1 MPLEREEIVV
11 PLRAG
16 AVSEVMTCTG
26 IRSTLV
32 SASLLALRERG
43 LSDAYYKH
51 LPPELHMTVQTIVA
65 GSWVP
70 IDLAVAHYRAVDAL
84 GLAAAEQVAIG
95 SDVGVRVQASLLGVI
110 FRLAKGGGATPWTA
124 LSIYPKL
131 RERIFRGS
139 DTRIVRIGPKDAR
152 VENFGIPLV
161 AIPYFRNA
169 WRGMVIAGLGLFCR
183 RVIVTE
189 LTSPHPS
196 NTFVYKASW
205 A

>member
-1 MPLEREEIVV
+1 MV

-16 AVSEVMTCTG
+16 AVSEVMACTG

-43 LSDAYYKH
+43 LSDTYYKH

-70 IDLAVAHYRAVDAL
+70 IDIASAHYRAVDAL
-84 GLAAAEQVAIG
+84 GLTPTEQVAIG
-95 SDVGVRVQASLLGVI
+95 GDVGVRVQASLLGVI

-124 LSIYPKL
+124 LGIYPKL

-139 DTRIVRIGPKDAR
+139 DTRIVRVGPKDAR
-152 VENFGIPLV
+152 VENFGIPLA

-189 LTSPHPS
+189 LTSPRPS
-196 NTFVYKASW
+196 DTFVYKASW